1 MAKINTGLRVDADV
15 IGELE
20 ALALLMT
27 SRAGGAEVTPHEAA
41 RAALRRGIAVLRAE
55 LGATTEKKKP
65 ARKPAPK

>member
-1 MAKINTGLRVDADV
+1 VAKINTGLRVDAEV

-41 RAALRRGIAVLRAE
+41 RAALRRGIAELRAE
-55 LGATTEKKKP
+55 LADETTKPKKAPRKATK
-65 ARKPAPK
+65 